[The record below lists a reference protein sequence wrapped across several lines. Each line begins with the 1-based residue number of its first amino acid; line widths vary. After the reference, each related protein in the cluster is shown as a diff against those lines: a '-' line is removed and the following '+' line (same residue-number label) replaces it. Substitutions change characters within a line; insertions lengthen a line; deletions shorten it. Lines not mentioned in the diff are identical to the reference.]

1 VNWKLLLS
9 FGIATTL
16 ALSACGSSARGPYS
30 PDAQQQRDEAKAN
43 KLYHD
48 VLLIL
53 DSDPEAAEKQLRE
66 VLGWDLYHG
75 AAHNNLGVLLLK
87 KGKLYDSAEEFEW
100 ARKLMPGHPEPR
112 VNLAIA
118 LERGGKSVQAVEA
131 AETALEIAPG
141 NLPAMQ
147 LVAYI
152 RIRDGAQT
160 AVTKEQLRTIISRTE
175 SPEWRDW
182 ARRRLASFR
191 DE

>member
-1 VNWKLLLS
+1 MNWKLLLPL
-9 FGIATTL
+9 GIVTAL
-16 ALSACGSSARGPYS
+16 ALSACGSSARGPYA

-43 KLYHD
+43 KLYHE
-48 VLLIL
+48 VLPIL

-147 LVAYI
+147 MVAYI

-191 DE
+191 DK

>member
-1 VNWKLLLS
+1 MNWKSLLF
-9 FGIATTL
+9 FGIATAL
-16 ALSACGSSARGPYS
+16 ALSSCGSTARGPYA

-43 KLYHD
+43 KLYHE
-48 VLLIL
+48 VVLIL

-131 AETALEIAPG
+131 AETALEIVPG

-147 LVAYI
+147 MVAYI